1 MASTERSAGPAGAAE
16 EEVVEVHTDGA
27 CSGNPGPGGWA
38 ALLRW
43 RGHEKELSGG
53 EPSTTNNRME
63 LMAAISALEAL
74 KRPMRV
80 RLVTDS
86 EYLRQGITRW
96 LPAWKARGWRT
107 GDKQPVKNLDL
118 WQRLEAAA
126 GRHRVE
132 WAWTRGHAGD
142 PDNERVDRLA
152 RRALEAAR
160 PAAPSGSAAAPAPAT
175 PAPAAAPPAPGR
187 VRSGR
192 AGSRRTSGP

>member
-1 MASTERSAGPAGAAE
+1 MASGEPAE
-16 EEVVEVHTDGA
+16 DDLVEVHTDGA

-53 EPSTTNNRME
+53 EPLTTNNRME
-63 LMAAISALEAL
+63 LTAAIAALEAL

-86 EYLRQGITRW
+86 DYLRQGITRW
-96 LPAWKARGWRT
+96 LPAWKARGWKT
-107 GDKQPVKNLDL
+107 ADKAPVKNLDL

-126 GRHRVE
+126 ARHRVE

-152 RRALEAAR
+152 RRAIPVEKGPRSAAG
-160 PAAPSGSAAAPAPAT
+160 PAAPAGPASAGPADRAP
-175 PAPAAAPPAPGR
+175 R
-187 VRSGR
+187 LRSGR
-192 AGSRRTSGP
+192 AGSRRSSGP